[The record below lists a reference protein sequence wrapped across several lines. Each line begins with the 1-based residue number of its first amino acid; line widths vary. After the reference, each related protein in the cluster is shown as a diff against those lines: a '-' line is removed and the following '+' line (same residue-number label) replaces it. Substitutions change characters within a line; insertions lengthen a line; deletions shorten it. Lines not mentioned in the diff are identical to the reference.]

1 MVCMCSYVA
10 VFAWSWGP
18 LGRLVP
24 SEIFPLEIQ
33 STTQS
38 IAVLV
43 KMLFMFLIAD
53 VNMLSSMVQF
63 LMEFTNL
70 VLRSSLVIEEDLNCF
85 KLEKGWGI
93 FGFDLGENRMPR
105 N

>member
-1 MVCMCSYVA
+1 
-10 VFAWSWGP
+10 
-18 LGRLVP
+18 
-24 SEIFPLEIQ
+24 
-33 STTQS
+33 
-38 IAVLV
+38 
-43 KMLFMFLIAD
+43 MLFMFLIAD